1 MLIHVRPLTLE
12 FLLVSCV
19 VEPQGLSHDY
29 EDTAYPKHTCHMH
42 ITVEDEVDKAVN
54 RRL

>member
-1 MLIHVRPLTLE
+1 MLYAYTCTSIDTRI
-12 FLLVSCV
+12 SACV